1 VTAALEDRAWLPR
14 PVSDRVDSV
23 RHGFGARSAV
33 EVARWLDELIV
44 RNRVI
49 HDQTCLNLN
58 PASNVMNPR
67 AEAMLSAGLGSRP
80 SLGYPGDK
88 YEMGL

>member
-1 VTAALEDRAWLPR
+1 MTAALEDRAWLPG
-14 PVSDRVDSV
+14 PVADRIDSI
-23 RHGFGARSAV
+23 RQGFGARTAV

-44 RNRVI
+44 SNRVI

-80 SLGYPGDK
+80 SLASCGRS
-88 YEMGL
+88 